1 MGAVSEVADCCG
13 LASWVMTLIMTQET
27 SFVQALSALPHG
39 PEFRFIDEL
48 TALVPGESATARWE
62 LKGTEEFLRGHF
74 PSSPLLPG
82 VIMVEALAQLGGII
96 AQTRPGIAPLKNMRL
111 TAVRQFKI
119 LGSIEPGQSLIIE
132 AQMEGALGGVFQVN
146 GTITNEAGQRLATGA
161 VLLAGQE

>member
-1 MGAVSEVADCCG
+1 MPHENP
-13 LASWVMTLIMTQET
+13 
-27 SFVQALSALPHG
+27 FVQALSSLPHG

-48 TALVPGESATARWE
+48 IALEPGVSATARWQ

-74 PSSPLLPG
+74 PGQPLLPG

-119 LGSIEPGQSLIIE
+119 TGSIEPGQSLVIE
-132 AQMEGALGGVFQVN
+132 AQLEGALGGVFQVN
-146 GTITNEAGQRLATGA
+146 GTLCNEAGQRLATGA